1 MQLIE
6 SSHQL
11 ITSAPGSGK
20 TLLAMWMICQFV
32 EQQRPVYTNIDGV
45 TLKGVLPLPESTD
58 WRDCVEG
65 AVVIYDEAHKFSQLQ
80 AKGSEKLSRDP
91 QLMEMNESRHKHY
104 TLIFITQT
112 PEYLHKHVLGLI
124 NMHYSLY
131 RMSGWEQCQIYA
143 WNEYNAY
150 HKSESSRNSA
160 FVNEKWDYDKSLYD
174 TYISADA
181 GKDHKNKRIVPKNVY
196 RQYLK
201 AAGFFGAAI
210 VFLILFLMTGKTTT
224 SNAAE
229 SVESVGTIT
238 DTVTNPINQP
248 NQTQPQTAQQS
259 SPVTP
264 VFDDYQRPAMTVVKD
279 GQCIAKNMYGY
290 VLPIDQDQ
298 CHFFANSTLP
308 MSVDLAQQRSK
319 NNGVDATVTNS
330 DKVELFAVN

>member
-11 ITSAPGSGK
+11 ITSPPESGK
-20 TLLAMWMICQFV
+20 SLLAMWMICQYV
-32 EQQRPVYTNIDGV
+32 QQQRPVYTNIDGV

-65 AVVIYDEAHKFSQLQ
+65 AVVVYDEAHKFSQFQ
-80 AKGSEKLSRDP
+80 AKGSEKLSTNP
-91 QLMEMNESRHKHY
+91 QLMEMNESRHKNY
-104 TLIFITQT
+104 ILIFITQT
-112 PEYLHKHVLGLI
+112 PDYLHKHVLGLI

-131 RMSGWEQCQIYA
+131 RMSGWEQCQVYA

-150 HKSESSRNSA
+150 HKSESSRKSA
-160 FVNEKWDYDKSLYD
+160 FVNEKWAYDKSLYL
-174 TYISADA
+174 TYKSANLGTA
-181 GKDHKNKRIVPKNVY
+181 LNKKRIVPKNVY

-201 AAGFFGAAI
+201 AGAFFLAAI
-210 VFLILFLMTGKTTT
+210 VFLIIFLLTGKSTT
-224 SNAAE
+224 SNAAQPAE
-229 SVESVGTIT
+229 SVDSIT
-238 DTVTNPINQP
+238 DTVANAITQP
-248 NQTQPQTAQQS
+248 KQTQPQATPQS
-259 SPVTP
+259 SPVQP
-264 VFDDYQRPAMTVVKD
+264 VYDDYQRPAMTVVKD

-298 CHFFANSTLP
+298 CNFFANSTLP

>member
-11 ITSAPGSGK
+11 ITSPPGSGK
-20 TLLAMWMICQFV
+20 SLLAMWMISQFV

-65 AVVIYDEAHKFSQLQ
+65 AVVVYDEAHKFSQFQ
-80 AKGSEKLSRDP
+80 AKGSEKLSTNP
-91 QLMEMNESRHKHY
+91 QLIEMNESRHKHY

-124 NMHYSLY
+124 NIHYSLY
-131 RMSGWEQCQIYA
+131 RMAGWEQCQVYA

-150 HKSESSRNSA
+150 HKSESSRKAA
-160 FVNEKWDYDKSLYD
+160 FVNEKWAYDKSLYY
-174 TYISADA
+174 TYKSASADSA
-181 GKDHKNKRIVPKNVY
+181 HKNKRIIPKNVY

-201 AAGFFGAAI
+201 AGAFFVAAI
-210 VFLILFLMTGKTTT
+210 VFLIIFLVTGKSTT

-229 SVESVGTIT
+229 PVQSVDSIT
-238 DTVTNPINQP
+238 DTVAHAITQP
-248 NQTQPQTAQQS
+248 KQTQSQTEQS
-259 SPVTP
+259 SPVAP
-264 VFDDYQRPAMTVVKD
+264 VYDDYQRPAMTVVKD
-279 GQCIAKNMYGY
+279 GQCTAKNMYGY
-290 VLPIDQDQ
+290 ILPIDQEQ
-298 CHFFANSTLP
+298 CNFFANSTLP